1 MPIRILVV
9 DDAAF
14 IRDMM
19 KKHLRSRIGDSEII
33 DAVDGNRAVAAL
45 KANNIDLIMSDWE
58 MPDMTGEDLLR
69 WVRQDEKYKQ
79 CPFVMVSSRGDR
91 DHIVKA
97 IEMGVSD
104 YLTKPFTPEELVKK
118 AAKQLKKVGKDPDVK
133 FGSAAGKNQGHAFG
147 SIEALT
153 GGGSDKEIKTPAKA
167 KPKVAN
173 EALLAKPG
181 LVKPTAAAKPA
192 AKKASEAKKP
202 KAQLR
207 FPNCTCECEVK
218 DLSLQALVGVIK
230 READLPSVF
239 EQAVVDIATQ
249 DDKDLAR
256 INAFVHTIQANGNNI
271 GTDSV
276 KITVRFVDDDPQ
288 KFETLSKFIA
298 KK

>member
-19 KKHLRSRIGDSEII
+19 KKHLRARIHGSELI

-45 KANNIDLIMSDWE
+45 KANNVDLIMSDWE

-69 WVRQDEKYKQ
+69 WVRQDEKYKE

-97 IEMGVSD
+97 IEAGVSD

-118 AAKQLKKVGKDPDVK
+118 AAKQLKKIGKDPKVT
-133 FGSAAGKNQGHAFG
+133 FANAAGKNQGHAFG

-153 GGGSDKEIKTPAKA
+153 GGDKEKEINPAKKS
-167 KPKVAN
+167 KPNAN
-173 EALLAKPG
+173 TQGLLKPP
-181 LVKPTAAAKPA
+181 KPKPA
-192 AKKASEAKKP
+192 AKQKTDPQKP

-207 FPNCTCECEVK
+207 FPNNTCECEVR

-230 READLPSVF
+230 RSEIVPTLF
-239 EQAVVDIATQ
+239 EQTVVDIATQ
-249 DDKDLAR
+249 DDRDLAR
-256 INAFVHTIQANGNNI
+256 INAFVHAIQANGNTI
-271 GTDSV
+271 GTDSL
-276 KITVRFVDDDPQ
+276 KITVRFVDDDPA

-298 KK
+298 RK

>member
-1 MPIRILVV
+1 MPIRILIV

-19 KKHLRSRIGDSEII
+19 KKHLRSHIRGSEIF

-58 MPDMTGEDLLR
+58 MPDMTGEELLH
-69 WVRQDEKYKQ
+69 WVRQDEKYKE

-97 IEMGVSD
+97 IEAGVSD

-118 AAKQLKKVGKDPDVK
+118 AAKQLKKIGKDIDVK

-153 GGGSDKEIKTPAKA
+153 GKNENDAKTNSKATKA
-167 KPKVAN
+167 KP
-173 EALLAKPG
+173 EGLLSKNKAAPKP
-181 LVKPTAAAKPA
+181 KPKPSNHDNH
-192 AKKASEAKKP
+192 KSNNKP

-207 FPNCTCECEVK
+207 FPGGTCECEVK
-218 DLSLQALVGVIK
+218 ELSLQALVGIIK
-230 READLPSVF
+230 RTDTIPTVF

-249 DDKDLAR
+249 SDQDLAR
-256 INAFVHTIQANGNNI
+256 INAFVHSVQANGNNVS
-271 GTDSV
+271 TDTLKV
-276 KITVRFVDDDPQ
+276 TVRFVDDDPA
-288 KFETLSKFIA
+288 KLETLSKFIA
-298 KK
+298 RK